1 MRLWLSRSLAAH
13 MHITATG
20 ERYHETLRRLAVVLL
35 MLAGIAERAACR
47 SWPMRSV
54 LLWLLTKAEKRVH
67 GYAGRAGV
75 PLFPAKYGASLIGD
89 EAARLARG
97 FRALATAFFALS
109 RRVSQRLG
117 RRHHW
122 LLGRRRNTPWPGR
135 VFVAEVYADT
145 S

>member
-1 MRLWLSRSLAAH
+1 

-20 ERYHETLRRLAVVLL
+20 DRYHETLRRLAVVLL

-47 SWPMRSV
+47 SWPMRSI
-54 LLWLLTKAEKRVH
+54 LLWLLAKAKKRVH
-67 GYAGRAGV
+67 LYAGRAGV
-75 PLFPAKYGASLIGD
+75 PLIPAKFGASLIGG

-117 RRHHW
+117 RRNHW
-122 LLGRRRNTPWPGR
+122 LLGRRRNTPWLGR